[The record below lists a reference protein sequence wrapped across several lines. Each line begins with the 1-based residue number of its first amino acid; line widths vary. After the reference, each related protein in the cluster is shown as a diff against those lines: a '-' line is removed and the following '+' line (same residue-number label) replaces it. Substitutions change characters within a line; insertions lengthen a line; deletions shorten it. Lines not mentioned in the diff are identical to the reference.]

1 MKRILYSALV
11 LLSCAFVAQ
20 GQQKPLLWNM
30 ERLYSVKT
38 DETYSRTKSGYEW
51 QAKSFLD
58 APDVVVTDKP
68 AKFVNDT
75 RYYVSM
81 GTYWWPDPKNPGGP
95 YIRKD
100 GIVNPETR
108 DYDAPKLTMMMR
120 RVKAFAVAFYLT
132 GDLAYK
138 DAMLSQLR
146 AWFLDPVTGMLPSF
160 QYAQI
165 HPGANGNIGNAAGLI
180 DAYAF
185 NDVLDAIRLVNSESS
200 IDRKTMDGLKKWF
213 GDFATWMMESYIG
226 RAESYA
232 TNNHGIAYDVILAN
246 IAAFSGRKDVLAR
259 LTGDFRWMRLESQ
272 IMPDGS
278 QPLELARTRSYHYV
292 LYNLVHIVDWC
303 LLQESLGG
311 KYYQENKEII
321 DSAFLW
327 VEPYVGHP
335 EAWKWE
341 ENLSQWNAEDQVF
354 RTEIQRLRRLKPKK
368 NKTFD
373 FNKYGV
379 DCYETIATLLK

>member
-38 DETYSRTKSGYEW
+38 DETYSRTKNGYEW

-246 IAAFSGRKDVLAR
+246 IA
-259 LTGDFRWMRLESQ
+259 
-272 IMPDGS
+272 
-278 QPLELARTRSYHYV
+278 
-292 LYNLVHIVDWC
+292 
-303 LLQESLGG
+303 
-311 KYYQENKEII
+311 
-321 DSAFLW
+321 
-327 VEPYVGHP
+327 
-335 EAWKWE
+335 
-341 ENLSQWNAEDQVF
+341 
-354 RTEIQRLRRLKPKK
+354 
-368 NKTFD
+368 
-373 FNKYGV
+373 
-379 DCYETIATLLK
+379 